1 MNESSTAF
9 KQHVQQRNPSTTS
22 VSTIPKEILV
32 QQIPHQSHYDITA
45 SATVPSNR
53 NAHLFQRSTR
63 GNFLTYRVEKQK
75 SSFKSTI
82 SHPPIQNF
90 QQHPPIKNANH
101 SNQIKFHNNTHHT
114 HTHIQKKH
122 KKKNTK
128 TLFIHPISIPNLPI
142 HLGSMNKQLTN
153 TS

>member
-1 MNESSTAF
+1 MST
-9 KQHVQQRNPSTTS
+9 V
-22 VSTIPKEILV
+22 PKEILA

-53 NAHLFQRSTR
+53 NAHLFQRSTHS
-63 GNFLTYRVEKQK
+63 NFLTYRVEKQK

-101 SNQIKFHNNTHHT
+101 SNQNKFHNNTRI
-114 HTHIQKKH
+114 THIHTYKKNI
-122 KKKNTK
+122 KKKTQK
-128 TLFIHPISIPNLPI
+128 LYSFTPSQFPTCPSTLAA
-142 HLGSMNKQLTN
+142 
-153 TS
+153 

>member
-1 MNESSTAF
+1 MST
-9 KQHVQQRNPSTTS
+9 V
-22 VSTIPKEILV
+22 PKEILA

-53 NAHLFQRSTR
+53 NAHLFQRSTHS
-63 GNFLTYRVEKQK
+63 NFLTYRVEKQK

-128 TLFIHPISIPNLPI
+128 TLFIYPISIPNLPI

>member
-1 MNESSTAF
+1 MST
-9 KQHVQQRNPSTTS
+9 V
-22 VSTIPKEILV
+22 PKEILA

-53 NAHLFQRSTR
+53 NAHLFQRSTHS
-63 GNFLTYRVEKQK
+63 NFLTYRVEKQK

-101 SNQIKFHNNTHHT
+101 SNQIKFHNNTHI
-114 HTHIQKKH
+114 THIHTYKKNI
-122 KKKNTK
+122 KKKTQK
-128 TLFIHPISIPNLPI
+128 LYSFTPSQFPTCPSTLAA
-142 HLGSMNKQLTN
+142 
-153 TS
+153 

>member
-122 KKKNTK
+122 KKKTQK
-128 TLFIHPISIPNLPI
+128 LYSFTPSQFPTCPSTLAA
-142 HLGSMNKQLTN
+142 
-153 TS
+153 